1 MSDLRWSD
9 EQLDHLRTCGDAEAD
24 DVILDLFARGD
35 DVVRAINM
43 LMRDLVENND
53 VPATSLPPGA
63 RAYFLATGLPS
74 WADPARIELGQRVF
88 HRYGP
93 LVILLLNTYSL
104 PICYAAAKGAQVL
117 VRTGRLQSNPQRRIV
132 ETAQLV
138 VDVMA
143 PGGLDPTSDR
153 GAGLRSVQKV
163 RLMHATIRHL
173 LRRDPSWDPAFG
185 LPINQEDM
193 LGTLMSFSV
202 ATLEGLERLGVALAA
217 DEVDAYMHT
226 WNVIGA
232 VMGLRQELL
241 PRDYAEG
248 RALADRIGERHF
260 AACPEGQAL
269 TRALLEM
276 MEYLAPGTAF
286 DGVPA
291 EFVRWFTGDRVADIL
306 GVPAIPQRSPLIDLW
321 RLFGRVGD
329 RLGDRSETMQHAATL
344 LSRAFV
350 QGLLLANRGGQR
362 LPFHIPTELRQVWGV
377 NWP

>member
-9 EQLDHLRTCGDAEAD
+9 EHLDHLRTCGDAEAD

-53 VPATSLPPGA
+53 VPAASLPAGA
-63 RAYFLATGLPS
+63 RAYFLAAGLPG
-74 WADPARIELGQRVF
+74 WADPERIALGQQVF

-104 PICYAAAKGAQVL
+104 PVCYAAARGAQVL

-143 PGGLDPTSDR
+143 AGGLDPASDR
-153 GAGLRSVQKV
+153 GAGLRSAQKV

-173 LRRDPSWDPAFG
+173 IRRDPSWDPEFG

-202 ATLEGLERLGVALAA
+202 ATLDGLGRLGVELAG

-226 WNVIGA
+226 WNVVGA
-232 VMGLRQELL
+232 VMGLQHELL

-260 AACPEGQAL
+260 RACPEGQAL
-269 TRALLEM
+269 TKSLLDM
-276 MEYLAPGTAF
+276 MDYMAPGTAF

-291 EFVRWFTGDRVADIL
+291 EFVRWFVGDRVADML
-306 GVPAIPQRSPLIDLW
+306 AVPPTRERSPLIDLW

-329 RLGDRSETMQHAATL
+329 LLGDRSEAMKHAAGL